1 MDKFTLSFAISH
13 LDKAIW
19 NLECANKLD
28 PGSVP
33 KEVIENL
40 RTTLSEKRQELW
52 GGEKKCEDM

>member
-1 MDKFTLSFAISH
+1 MNKAVLSFVISH

-33 KEVIENL
+33 EDVIENL
-40 RTTLSEKRQELW
+40 RSTLSEKRQELW
-52 GGEKKCEDM
+52 GGKKECEDM